1 MRDGNP
7 GKRDR
12 ALLDVLRGEAID
24 PPPLWLM
31 RQAGRYLPE
40 YREIRSQAPDFLGFC
55 FDPDLATEATLQ
67 PIRRYGFDAAIL
79 FSDILTVPHA
89 LGTRVWFAEGEGPRL
104 EPVRDAAAADALRFD
119 AARLAPVYETV
130 RRVRAA
136 LPASTTLLGFAG
148 APWTV
153 AAYMVEGSGSRD
165 WIETKRWAYGR
176 DGFDLLVE
184 RLVDATVEH
193 LALQLEAGADAVQL
207 FDSWAGALDPAG
219 FERFVIE
226 PTRHIIDRLKERV
239 PGARVI
245 GFPRQAGALYPRYAD
260 ATGIDGLSLDSAVP
274 LDWAVGAIDRR
285 VALQGNLDPL
295 RLLAGGASLD
305 SSIDAIR
312 RAMRGRP
319 FIFNLGHGVLPPTPP
334 EHVAQLVERVR
345 A

>member
-1 MRDGNP
+1 MMEGNP
-7 GKRDR
+7 GKHR
-12 ALLDVLRGEAID
+12 ALLDVLRGTAVE
-24 PPPLWLM
+24 PPPVWLM

-40 YREIRSQAPDFLGFC
+40 YREIRTRAPNFLGFC

-89 LGTRVWFAEGEGPRL
+89 LGTKVWFAEGEGPRL
-104 EPVRDAAAADALRFD
+104 EPVRDTGAADALAFD
-119 AARLAPVYETV
+119 AGKLSAVYETV

-136 LPASTTLLGFAG
+136 LPTTTTLLGFAG

-153 AAYMVEGSGSRD
+153 ASYMVEGSGSRD
-165 WIETKRWAYGR
+165 WIETKRWAYA
-176 DGFDLLVE
+176 DTGFDLLID

-193 LALQLEAGADAVQL
+193 LALQLEAGADAVQI
-207 FDSWAGALDPAG
+207 FDSWAGSLDPAG

-226 PTRHIIDRLKERV
+226 PTQRIVGRLKDRV

-260 ATGIDGLSLDSAVP
+260 ATGVDCVSLDTGVP
-274 LDWAVGAIDRR
+274 LDWAVGAIKN

-295 RLLAGGASLD
+295 RLLTGGKSLD
-305 SSIDAIR
+305 DAIDAIR
-312 RAMRGRP
+312 RATRGRN

-334 EHVAQLVERVR
+334 AHVAQLVDRVR

>member
-1 MRDGNP
+1 MLGVLN
-7 GKRDR
+7 G
-12 ALLDVLRGEAID
+12 DVIE
-24 PPPLWLM
+24 PPPIWMM

-40 YREIRSQAPDFLGFC
+40 YREIRKRAPNFLGFC

-89 LGTRVWFAEGEGPRL
+89 LGSNVWFAEGEGPRL
-104 EPVRDAAAADALRFD
+104 DPVRDTAAVEALRFD
-119 AARLAPVYETV
+119 PAKLAAVYETV
-130 RRVRAA
+130 RRVRRD
-136 LPASTTLLGFAG
+136 LPAQTTLLGFAG

-165 WIETKRWAYGR
+165 WVETKRWAYANT
-176 DGFDLLVE
+176 GFDRLID

-193 LALQLEAGADAVQL
+193 LALQLEAGADAVQI

-219 FERFVIE
+219 FEKFVIE
-226 PTRHIIDRLKERV
+226 PTQRIVGRLKDRV
-239 PGARVI
+239 PGARII

-260 ATGIDGLSLDSAVP
+260 ATGVDGLSLDTSVP
-274 LDWAVGAIDRR
+274 LNWAVGAIKN

-295 RLLAGGASLD
+295 RLLAGGTSLD
-305 SSIDAIR
+305 AAIDAIR
-312 RAMRGRP
+312 QAMRGRR
-319 FIFNLGHGVLPPTPP
+319 FIFNLGHGVLPPTPI

-345 A
+345 G